1 MSVTNNQFNT
11 WMAANPGVVDPSI
24 ATTAAPP
31 VDYAQM
37 VRDAYGSIG
46 RTGIGSAASNIDQA
60 GFDYWL
66 NSLQSGGATPEAF
79 RQNFQTAVTG
89 YNAAIPAPT
98 AIAPTAAAPAPLTV
112 EDLYQQYAGRG
123 SDPGGLQYWTQQFGD
138 TIDANEI
145 QTFRD
150 SVAYNL
156 AQEAATASGDPRR
169 KGIVEAID
177 RQEPGTQPSAIPRSA
192 LKNDALDRLNR
203 ERSDLYQRIF
213 KPNEGVIEPRDA
225 GYATNFAS
233 FDEYNTE
240 NPLERDVNYQLIK
253 DGVYDYENATTE
265 QRLRAFKRLDNP
277 NIVFDENTNLSR
289 DAFLEQINFLDLWN
303 YKNNY
308 EGKNSP
314 GTNRPIYSSYE
325 EYRQANPIENN
336 ATYKAIQSGSINYE
350 NAEPDEQFNK
360 IRNITPKVAPTPGV
374 TPTLGSED
382 QLIRDAYGSIGR
394 TGIGGEA
401 SQIDQAGYDYWSN
414 ALKTGQIK
422 PEEFQ
427 QKFRDTAADYLVSN
441 PEDKYSTYTTD
452 FLSRTKPAEV
462 AGVVGLYRDVLGRD
476 PSAAELGGSYK
487 QFGTE
492 ISPAERANFEQSVQ
506 SELNPTVQDL
516 YSQYMGAGRV
526 ADQEGLDYWNERFG
540 PTIDKDERE
549 QFRQSVNFEIGKQF
563 GANDG
568 TASPTT
574 EGILSG
580 FKYANDLGISDA
592 GLRKALGN
600 DAFNTYKTGFA
611 DYAKTG
617 IANILADNKL
627 SFDEARTAVKFGRD
641 YGYDAQKLADLTGTN
656 KSVYDAIFKS
666 YDDTTNTIVDRV
678 LGADDVKTDGDK
690 IIKALALQQQYGVTD
705 EDLAKATDFTP
716 AQVKSQLDPVRN
728 FESDYNKLRTD
739 PNLNEDQMKTFLTT
753 SMQNPAIKQRLG
765 SQLQPVLDELNK
777 PPQERILG
785 QIESQRNALGGQYY
799 QGVFADPKRMTEILV
814 NKGVKSLADL
824 GEKDKFQTTTA
835 QAQYTSNGVPVQ
847 SPDGKNF
854 YRTVDYGEGGTDYI
868 PVDAKD
874 VQTTYGKYVTE
885 GDGENS
891 YSAFKPLSEQ
901 EQETLKD
908 GKYQEKLGTVVVN
921 KRTGEELTD
930 TSHQLAYQR
939 SSGGLKEKK
948 NYLSV
953 NFTKD
958 GTPVLTA
965 SKERAGAG
973 AALQQALPIIAM
985 ALPFMLPGIG
995 AALSGMLPGAGVAA
1009 SGATAAIAPTLMNQA
1024 LTQGIIS
1031 GGLTTLGGGQFEKG
1045 FLGGAVSPVISSGIG
1060 SLLPTGMDPNI
1071 AKTITGA
1078 GTGVVKGALQGG
1090 DFSDLLSQG
1099 VLSGLTNYGLGEATK
1114 GLNLTP
1120 QQLNFAT
1127 GIALPLAQGQKVN
1140 PVKLATTLAGAAR

>member
-1 MSVTNNQFNT
+1 MSVTNEQINA
-11 WMAANPGVVDPSI
+11 WLAANPGATDPTI
-24 ATTAAPP
+24 AAAMNQYGVSTDQMAQATGLGLGNVQSRYNAVQPQPLYAGLNAQSTPEGIAAAYQQFAQGAGGDTAANQTQAT
-31 VDYAQM
+31 DYLT
-37 VRDAYGSIG
+37 GL
-46 RTGIGSAASNIDQA
+46 GIG
-60 GFDYWL
+60 
-66 NSLQSGGATPEAF
+66 
-79 RQNFQTAVTG
+79 
-89 YNAAIPAPT
+89 APT
-98 AIAPTAAAPAPLTV
+98 IQQAYSQFQNTAGQASSPAPLTV

-123 SDPGGLQYWTQQFGD
+123 SDPGGLQYWTQRFGD
-138 TIDANEI
+138 TIDPNEV

-177 RQEPGTQPSAIPRSA
+177 RQEPGTQPSVIPQSTTGTAFPAEIPQRVSIYDRA
-192 LKNDALDRLNR
+192 NRPDPKNEALDRLNR
-203 ERSDLYQRIF
+203 ERLDLYRDVF
-213 KPNEGVIEPRDA
+213 KPKEGVIEPFQ
-225 GYATNFAS
+225 GGFITNFAS

-240 NPLERDVNYQLIK
+240 NPLERDVNYNLIK
-253 DGVYDYENATTE
+253 NGVYDYENATPE
-265 QRLRAFKRLDNP
+265 QRLQAIANFAPEIASAYLTPDGKLRETPPAQNQNKTASSQAEIRTTDSPTEADAITTLKNERFDNFYRYRSKD
-277 NIVFDENTNLSR
+277 VDE
-289 DAFLEQINFLDLWN
+289 QGYPVWQ
-303 YKNNY
+303 NY
-308 EGKNSP
+308 EQFVE
-314 GTNRPIYSSYE
+314 T
-325 EYRQANPIENN
+325 NPIENDPDYKVIKSGVTDYKK
-336 ATYKAIQSGSINYE
+336 ATYEQRMKALGLDIPKQSTDATKTGGITSLAKE
-350 NAEPDEQFNK
+350 ASAEDSK
-360 IRNITPKVAPTPGV
+360 ITPVS
-374 TPTLGSED
+374 LED
-382 QLIRDAYGSIGR
+382 LYKNFGA
-394 TGIGGEA
+394 
-401 SQIDQAGYDYWSN
+401 
-414 ALKTGQIK
+414 
-422 PEEFQ
+422 
-427 QKFRDTAADYLVSN
+427 
-441 PEDKYSTYTTD
+441 TD
-452 FLSRTKPAEV
+452 FKAP
-462 AGVVGLYRDVLGRD
+462 
-476 PSAAELGGSYK
+476 
-487 QFGTE
+487 
-492 ISPAERANFEQSVQ
+492 
-506 SELNPTVQDL
+506 
-516 YSQYMGAGRV
+516 
-526 ADQEGLDYWNERFG
+526 
-540 PTIDKDERE
+540 
-549 QFRQSVNFEIGKQF
+549 
-563 GANDG
+563 
-568 TASPTT
+568 PTT
-574 EGILSG
+574 AGILSG
-580 FKYANDLGISDA
+580 FKYAKDSGLNDASLKKVMGD
-592 GLRKALGN
+592 
-600 DAFNTYKTGFA
+600 DAFNTYKTKFA

-617 IANILADNKL
+617 IANILADGKL
-627 SFDEARTAVKFGRD
+627 SFDEARESVKFGRD

-690 IIKALALQQQYGVTD
+690 IIKALALQQQYGFTD

-785 QIESQRNALGGQYY
+785 QIEGQRNALGGQYY

-824 GEKDKFQTTTA
+824 GEKDKFQTTKA

-847 SPDGKNF
+847 SSDGKNF
-854 YRTVDYGEGGTDYI
+854 YRTVDYGEGATDYI

-901 EQETLKD
+901 EQATLKD
-908 GKYQEKLGTVVVN
+908 GKYQERLGTVVVN

-930 TSHQLAYQR
+930 TSHALAYQR

-948 NYLSV
+948 NYLNV

-1140 PVKLATTLAGAAR
+1140 PIKLATTLAGAAR